1 MKQKKISSLLSV
13 TLAIILGLLPVVL
26 AQFLYPDFIPEETYL
41 HLVFIN
47 GLLNGEGFSFTGQ
60 ITYGSISPLWLIIG
74 SFVSILTDN
83 PEFSLRLL
91 SAIFSFLSVILFLK
105 LADVL
110 KIKSTIKFIAALS
123 FCLNPIFLRWS
134 ISGLE
139 ATAASAFFLFLLYA
153 YSDRYHIRHPYI
165 YGLLLGSAS
174 LLRPEF
180 ILFSF
185 IFILYQIILNK
196 HHKIKTT
203 ITSITVF
210 IVISA
215 WTLFTYLHFGTIIP
229 NVYKLIAGNGF
240 IETVTDESFRNI
252 KLLLGGNIPEFMLL
266 VVITVAIFILVSK
279 RDQKFIEEFVRLLE
293 RLRFYGM
300 MIGLTFF
307 ISIYA
312 YLIIKGITITL
323 FTLVFI
329 PLLVLITASLINLL
343 SDYKTKFNISL
354 ISVYAVLI
362 LLIHSHMTFTI
373 IKPASDIYVKGF
385 QNSYKEVANFIRTDE
400 FKDIKTVALRDAGI
414 VGYFSEA
421 RIYDLSGLTNNERF
435 NFNSDYEFIGYKKP
449 DYLVLKNESELS
461 DVLSEEVQTTIIYQR
476 DIPVIEVGE
485 NEIQTITLYRIY
497 WE

>member
-1 MKQKKISSLLSV
+1 MKHKKISSVLSI
-13 TLAIILGLLPVVL
+13 TLALILGLLPVVL

-60 ITYGSISPLWLIIG
+60 ITYGSVSPLWLILG
-74 SFVSILTDN
+74 SFVSILTDD

-91 SAIFSFLSVILFLK
+91 SGIFSFLSVILFLR

-134 ISGLE
+134 INGLE
-139 ATAASAFFLFLLYA
+139 ATAALAFLLFLLYA

-185 IFILYQIILNK
+185 IFILNQFILNK
-196 HHKIKTT
+196 HHRIKTT
-203 ITSITVF
+203 ITSITLLVF
-210 IVISA
+210 ISV
-215 WTLFTYLHFGTIIP
+215 WMLFTYMHFGTIVP
-229 NVYKLIAGNGF
+229 NVFKLIAGTGF
-240 IETVTDESFRNI
+240 IESPTEETFRNI

-266 VVITVAIFILVSK
+266 VIITIVIFILASK
-279 RDQKFIEEFVRLLE
+279 RDQKFVEEFVRLLE
-293 RLRFYGM
+293 RLRFNGM
-300 MIGLTFF
+300 LIGLTFF
-307 ISIYA
+307 ISLYA
-312 YLIIKGITITL
+312 YFIIKGITITQ
-323 FTLVFI
+323 FNLVFI
-329 PLLVLITASLINLL
+329 PLLVLIIAALINLL
-343 SDYKTKFNISL
+343 SDYKTKFNVSL

-373 IKPASDIYVKGF
+373 IKPASDIYIIGYH
-385 QNSYKEVANFIRTDE
+385 NSYKEVANFIRTDE
-400 FKDIKTVALRDAGI
+400 FKDIKTVAVRDAGI
-414 VGYFSEA
+414 IGYFSEA
-421 RIYDLSGLTNNERF
+421 RVYDLSGLTNNERF
-435 NFNSDYEFIGYKKP
+435 NFYSDYEFIEYKKP

-461 DVLSEEVQTTIIYQR
+461 DLLSEEVQTTIIYQR